1 MLLSFEVY
9 KMHVASAAPFHTV
22 QAPIY
27 RQLLVTLHQVY
38 ENVQFKLVWHL
49 WTKARQV
56 DVTYLIFGLTLL
68 MTDWQLGQR
77 ASWWSLHLR
86 CIMMQL
92 WQTGKIMQIHKLL
105 EIMNWKWQT
114 VWKQQ
119 EKKIRSTTW
128 PSAIAVWFDYFCG
141 IRPCLNIKYRV
152 TQSKCTV
159 NIVACFHPT

>member
-49 WTKARQV
+49 WTKRTTSWC
-56 DVTYLIFGLTLL
+56 VTYLIFGLTLL

-105 EIMNWKWQT
+105 EIMN
-114 VWKQQ
+114 
-119 EKKIRSTTW
+119 
-128 PSAIAVWFDYFCG
+128 
-141 IRPCLNIKYRV
+141 LNMTNGMKTKRKEN
-152 TQSKCTV
+152 QV
-159 NIVACFHPT
+159 NNMTIGYSSLVRLHL